1 MTTVQWL
8 LWLAIACAVFLAY
21 CATDAPAL
29 CARAAH
35 RLANRR
41 PGSTR

>member
-1 MTTVQWL
+1 MSAVEWV
-8 LWLAIACAVFLAY
+8 LWFGVAWATFLAY